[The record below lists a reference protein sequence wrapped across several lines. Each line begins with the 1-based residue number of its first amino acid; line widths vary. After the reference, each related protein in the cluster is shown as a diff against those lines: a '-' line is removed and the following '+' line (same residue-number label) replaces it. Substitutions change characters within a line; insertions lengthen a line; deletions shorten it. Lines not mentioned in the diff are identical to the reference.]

1 MQKYKAIVK
10 QLQLYKVGKAN
21 IDYSANFTSKPTL
34 FMSKQFLPLAIC
46 LLLATACNNSA
57 EKTETP
63 EVAKTDSPSHEAHT
77 APPAGTEIPPVPDI
91 PEGAKVYFK
100 GLKNGATVSSPIKIE
115 MGVDKMALDTAN
127 GKIKPASGHHHILI
141 GLDSL
146 MAGQVIP
153 KDSTHLH
160 FGMAQSQAEVKLA
173 PGKYKL
179 TLQFADALHR
189 SYGSKLTSSVTITV
203 KK

>member
-1 MQKYKAIVK
+1 MYKKI
-10 QLQLYKVGKAN
+10 
-21 IDYSANFTSKPTL
+21 I
-34 FMSKQFLPLAIC
+34 PLAIVII
-46 LLLATACNNSA
+46 AAFACNNNSESSA
-57 EKTETP
+57 TT
-63 EVAKTDSPSHEAHT
+63 KTDTPIVAEHDHT
-77 APPAGTEIPPVPDI
+77 AATSTTEIPAVPDI

-100 GLKNGATVSSPIKIE
+100 NLKEGATVNSPVKIE
-115 MGVDKMALDTAN
+115 MGVDKMSLDTAN

-141 GLDSL
+141 GLDSIP
-146 MAGQVIP
+146 AGTVIP

-160 FGMAQSQAEVKLA
+160 FGNAQSQAELKLT

>member
-1 MQKYKAIVK
+1 
-10 QLQLYKVGKAN
+10 LYIDDETN
-21 IDYSANFTSKPTL
+21 IDYSATFTLKPTF

-46 LLLATACNNSA
+46 FLLATACNNNS
-57 EKTETP
+57 EKTETA
-63 EVAKTDSPSHEAHT
+63 EAAKTDSPAHEAHP
-77 APPAGTEIPPVPDI
+77 APPAGSEIPPVPEI
-91 PEGAKVYFK
+91 PAEAKVYFK
-100 GLKNGATVSSPIKIE
+100 NLKDGSTVSSPIKIE

-141 GLDSL
+141 GLDSVL
-146 MAGQVIP
+146 AGEVIP

-160 FGMAQSQAEVKLA
+160 FGNAQSQAEVKLA

-189 SYGSKLTSSVTITV
+189 SYGTKLTSSVNITV